1 MTLTDTGPLI
11 ALLDKSQ
18 GVQHSRCQNALPSLP
33 PPLVSTRE
41 IWTEA
46 MYLLGRE
53 LGYTGQ
59 KALWRLRSSG
69 HLALHES
76 SSAEVDRMELLMEQY
91 RDTPMD
97 LADASLVVAAE
108 TLGLRRIF
116 TLDRQFYAYRL
127 ADGSALEI
135 VP

>member
-1 MTLTDTGPLI
+1 MTLTDTGPLV

-18 GVQHSRCQNALPSLP
+18 GTQHLRCQNVLPSLSS
-33 PPLVSTRE
+33 PLVTTRE
-41 IWTEA
+41 VWTETI
-46 MYLLGRE
+46 YLLGRE
-53 LGYTGQ
+53 LGYPGQ

-69 HLALHES
+69 QLMLHES
-76 SSAEVDRMELLMEQY
+76 SSAEVDRMEVLMEQY

-108 TLGLRRIF
+108 TLGLRRVF
-116 TLDRQFYAYRL
+116 TLDRHFYAYRL
-127 ADGSALEI
+127 SDGSALEV

>member
-18 GVQHSRCQNALPSLP
+18 GAQHLRCRNALLSLP
-33 PPLVSTRE
+33 PPLVTTRE
-41 IWTEA
+41 VWTEA
-46 MYLLGRE
+46 MYLIGRE
-53 LGYTGQ
+53 MSYPGQ
-59 KALWRLRSSG
+59 KALWRLRASG
-69 HLALHES
+69 QLVLHES

-91 RDTPMD
+91 RDIPMD

-108 TLGLRRIF
+108 TLGLRRVF
-116 TLDRQFYAYRL
+116 TLDRHFYAYRL
-127 ADGSALEI
+127 ADGSALEV